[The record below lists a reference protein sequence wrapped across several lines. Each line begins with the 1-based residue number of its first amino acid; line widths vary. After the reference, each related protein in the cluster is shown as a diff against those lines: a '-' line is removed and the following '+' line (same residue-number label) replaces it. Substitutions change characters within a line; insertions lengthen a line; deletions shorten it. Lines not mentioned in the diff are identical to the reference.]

1 MEHIISLGIDPKIP
15 PISIMDADFGDH
27 VEKHRSDKARA
38 SEMEHA
44 LRFHIRKHLDE
55 DPEHYRTLSEQLD
68 TILSELQDRWD
79 DLVEALKEFVSEVQA
94 GRQEDDTGLDP
105 ETQAP
110 FLGII
115 KQAVAGNDDL
125 AEEDLRRLCEL
136 TVELVEHIQQELRIV
151 GFWNRAQ
158 AQNQLRSWVVQTLD
172 DRDILPFDRL
182 PHVAERI
189 VELAKVNHGK
199 LVR

>member
-1 MEHIISLGIDPKIP
+1 MT
-15 PISIMDADFGDH
+15 
-27 VEKHRSDKARA
+27 DKQRTVY
-38 SEMEHA
+38 ELVKTGTH
-44 LRFHIRKHLDE
+44 
-55 DPEHYRTLSEQLD
+55 RTLSERLD

-136 TVELVEHIQQELRIV
+136 TVELVAHIQQELRIV

-158 AQNQLRSWVVQTLD
+158 AQDQLRSWVVQTLD

-182 PHVAERI
+182 PHVTERI